1 MSVARHTPA
10 LSKRGGGNLDD
21 GVFLATS
28 AVGAMVVGGMIRK
41 RKQQTFQ
48 VVEEIVLVAL
58 IGQLYS
64 KMRRDR
70 ANRQAALP

>member
-1 MSVARHTPA
+1 MSVARHTSQ
-10 LSKRGGGNLDD
+10 LSRGRGNIDD

-64 KMRRDR
+64 QMRRDR
-70 ANRQAALP
+70 TYRRSQDAL